1 MQILQLQAPLLQLRA
16 FSLEAFSPLSS
27 LQSQQEICYAPFSQ
41 ALMEHCFE
49 PLSQAQRM
57 KDELSSLVAS

>member
-27 LQSQQEICYAPFSQ
+27 LQSQQEICSQ